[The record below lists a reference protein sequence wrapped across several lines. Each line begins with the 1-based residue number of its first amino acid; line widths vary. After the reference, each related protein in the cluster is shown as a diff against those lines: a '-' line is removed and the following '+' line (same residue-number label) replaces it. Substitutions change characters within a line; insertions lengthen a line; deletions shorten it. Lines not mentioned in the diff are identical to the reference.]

1 MANDHR
7 RVQVLRI
14 SVRPFG
20 PPHVR
25 RGDRQVF
32 DIQIFNVGNEY
43 AAHIEMIDRDIEK
56 SLNLVGMQVHGHDP
70 VDAGGA
76 QQIGNQFGSDRNPRT
91 VLAILPRPTEIG
103 HHGDHP
109 VRRRPVRRIDHQQQF
124 HQIVCRRE
132 GRLHD
137 KNGASPDAFVKRGLE
152 FAVAELQNL
161 GIAQIDPE
169 IRSDLLGHV
178 TGTTA

>member
-1 MANDHR
+1 
-7 RVQVLRI
+7 
-14 SVRPFG
+14 
-20 PPHVR
+20 
-25 RGDRQVF
+25 
-32 DIQIFNVGNEY
+32 
-43 AAHIEMIDRDIEK
+43 MIDRDIEK
-56 SLNLVGMQVHGHDP
+56 SLNLVGMQSMVMIRSTP
-70 VDAGGA
+70 AA
-76 QQIGNQFGSDRNPRT
+76 RNRLATNLAPIETRGRS
-91 VLAILPRPTEIG
+91 LAILPRPTEIG